1 MNGNKAIRN
10 MEALMRA
17 SFRSIESVA
26 PDTQWRAAVMSSVR
40 MAEVSGAYVRA
51 LTFPLWFMTRFA
63 LASVVVALVCAVIY
77 MKTPVTAAQGT
88 EYTVEL
94 PYNSFE
100 ISLNMVAGI

>member
-26 PDTQWRAAVMSSVR
+26 PDAQWHAAVMSSVR
-40 MAEVSGAYVRA
+40 MADVSGAYVRT
-51 LTFPLWFMTRFA
+51 LMFPLWFMTRFA
-63 LASVVVALVCAVIY
+63 LASVVMALVCAVIY
-77 MKTPVTAAQGT
+77 MNTSVTDVQET
-88 EYTVEL
+88 KYVVEL

>member
-1 MNGNKAIRN
+1 MSSNKAIRN

-17 SFRSIESVA
+17 SFRNIEATA
-26 PDTQWRAAVMSSVR
+26 PDAQWHAAVMASVR
-40 MAEVSGAYVRA
+40 MAEVSGAYVRV

-63 LASVVVALVCAVIY
+63 LASVVVALACAVMY
-77 MKTPVTAAQGT
+77 MKPPVTGAQGT
-88 EYTVEL
+88 EYTVEV